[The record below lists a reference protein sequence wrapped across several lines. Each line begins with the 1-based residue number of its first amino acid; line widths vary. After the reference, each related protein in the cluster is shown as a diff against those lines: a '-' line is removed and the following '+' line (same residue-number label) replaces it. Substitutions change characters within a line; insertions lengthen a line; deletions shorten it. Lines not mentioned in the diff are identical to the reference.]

1 MDIDSEIKLDIS
13 SENDYSFISDEEKD
27 FEKQGEA
34 FTDPEETKGNYD
46 YDTIVA
52 EISKI
57 LPRIA
62 QQIYIDTRVDE
73 LKQLALEFD
82 YHDVVEQAKEE
93 WLALSKNQK
102 NIYFKHSKNESARYE
117 FAIGGVSRRPPKSGN
132 LLFRA
137 LCYKLIQ

>member
-1 MDIDSEIKLDIS
+1 MFFVTQFWLVIRYVWSYGDWISGHIYNTIKMDIDSEIKLDIS

-73 LKQLALEFD
+73 LKQLAL
-82 YHDVVEQAKEE
+82 
-93 WLALSKNQK
+93 
-102 NIYFKHSKNESARYE
+102 
-117 FAIGGVSRRPPKSGN
+117 
-132 LLFRA
+132 
-137 LCYKLIQ
+137 